1 MVFSVRQLLEKTI
14 EHTAKGFFV
23 FIDLKKAYNSV
34 PRECLWQVLS
44 RVGVPP
50 PMLAVIRSFHHEMSA
65 VLRVSG
71 TDVDPFSVTNGLR
84 QGCTMAPV
92 LFNIFMWAVVTK
104 WQQRVR
110 GIPGV
115 GFEFSYHYGEGQ
127 LYHKARQ
134 ADTATTTL
142 EAQFADDSSLRL
154 LATSCAGAG
163 TALDLLNSTASEF
176 GLTVSAT
183 KTNFLVIAGTGV
195 TAVDQAP
202 MQLAGVEIECV
213 PEFKYYYLS
222 LIHFF
227 RRR

>member
-1 MVFSVRQLLEKTI
+1 
-14 EHTAKGFFV
+14 
-23 FIDLKKAYNSV
+23 
-34 PRECLWQVLS
+34 
-44 RVGVPP
+44 
-50 PMLAVIRSFHHEMSA
+50 MSA

-127 LYHKARQ
+127 LYRKARR
-134 ADTATTTL
+134 ADTAATAL
-142 EAQFADDSSLRL
+142 EAQFADDSSLF
-154 LATSCAGAG
+154 ATSRAGAEI
-163 TALDLLNSTASEF
+163 ALDLFNSTASEF

-183 KTNFLVIAGTGV
+183 KTKFLVAGAGV
-195 TAVDQAP
+195 TAADQAP
-202 MQLAGVEIECV
+202 IQLAGVDIECV
-213 PEFKYYYLS
+213 PEFKYLGCI
-222 LIHFF
+222 IHCGGRSSQDISARVASASRACGALQQSVF
-227 RRR
+227 RNKNLDTNLEVATMAVLVMKLVGWWQEACVPR